1 MAPEGAAQP
10 RPNELGRRNLQR
22 RLRRRPLTVAARTA
36 EGGAQDRRTERCEC
50 YWHRQFPRHE
60 IQVVSTRSRRALRL
74 LGLRPGFGRAGK
86 HNVIQTEWVL
96 VASTDA
102 TRFATQTQPEAGM
115 FGAEREVFM
124 AVPWPVF
131 WERVEVIF
139 ARPLL
144 FCLWGVALASSRVNL
159 FGRGVGL
166 YFMSSAGQAAMRLP
180 KVFMALAILDPL
192 SAVAWAVRFIE
203 WVAARGRPLADG
215 RGLARGRRRRRWQ
228 GWGGRRWWWWR
239 WWWG

>member
-1 MAPEGAAQP
+1 MLLASPVPPARDTGGLHSLATCVASPRAPPWLWSGWQAQCHSD
-10 RPNELGRRNLQR
+10 RVG
-22 RLRRRPLTVAARTA
+22 TRT
-36 EGGAQDRRTERCEC
+36 
-50 YWHRQFPRHE
+50 
-60 IQVVSTRSRRALRL
+60 
-74 LGLRPGFGRAGK
+74 
-86 HNVIQTEWVL
+86 

-180 KVFMALAILDPL
+180 KVVMALAILDPL

-228 GWGGRRWWWWR
+228 GWGCRRWWWWR
-239 WWWG
+239 WWRG